1 MQHKTTDSQSGNE
14 SAETV
19 GPLTGGG
26 VKTADLTGETAGSV
40 PPAAAIGEL
49 REGVSPPGEDRTE
62 ATGVDLVPS
71 FLHEIAR
78 TMQAAVARERGRI
91 AVETA
96 NTLEAHVEKVRLRA
110 ATEAAELKRLA
121 EEDVNHIREWSA
133 GEAERLR
140 RETQSRIGA
149 RRENLDRHLRQ
160 HDSLVEREISGA
172 NEAVEQ
178 YRAELDRFVASL
190 ASEQEPT
197 EIARLAKQLPE
208 PPRVEDI
215 ASAARADAIAELS
228 RSEAAS
234 DKSSTGPDVVGVM
247 DPKAVSKTA
256 GPKAQER
263 ASTQSDSASAQKDS
277 APAPFANVSSEDEPV
292 VQERRMLILGAR
304 NRADLA
310 LRLVLVL
317 SLAVLIGILV
327 VLVMSGQAQAASSH
341 SLSRGI

>member
-1 MQHKTTDSQSGNE
+1 MAHDTKPSRSG
-14 SAETV
+14 T
-19 GPLTGGG
+19 
-26 VKTADLTGETAGSV
+26 ETAAT
-40 PPAAAIGEL
+40 AAEQPQAAP
-49 REGVSPPGEDRTE
+49 PPGEDRPE
-62 ATGVDLVPS
+62 PAGVDLVPS

-110 ATEAAELKRLA
+110 AAEAAELKRLA

-133 GEAERLR
+133 GEGERLR

-160 HDSLVEREISGA
+160 HDALVEREISGA

-256 GPKAQER
+256 GPKAQESASTQSDSAPAQKDS

-292 VQERRMLILGAR
+292 VQERQMLILGAR

-310 LRLVLVL
+310 LRLVLVV

>member
-1 MQHKTTDSQSGNE
+1 MAHETKQSR
-14 SAETV
+14 S
-19 GPLTGGG
+19 G
-26 VKTADLTGETAGSV
+26 VE
-40 PPAAAIGEL
+40 PAATVDEQPQAA
-49 REGVSPPGEDRTE
+49 PPPDEDHPDP
-62 ATGVDLVPS
+62 AGVDLVPS

-228 RSEAAS
+228 RSEAATEAAS
-234 DKSSTGPDVVGVM
+234 AAPDVVGVM
-247 DPKAVSKTA
+247 DPSAVAKAA
-256 GPKAQER
+256 GPRVQESAPAQQE
-263 ASTQSDSASAQKDS
+263 S

-292 VQERRMLILGAR
+292 AEERPSLFFGAR
-304 NRADLA
+304 TRTDLVV
-310 LRLVLVL
+310 RLGLVIL
-317 SLAVLIGILV
+317 LAVLVGILV
-327 VLVMSGQAQAASSH
+327 VVLLTGQAQAANA
-341 SLSRGI
+341 

>member
-1 MQHKTTDSQSGNE
+1 M
-14 SAETV
+14 
-19 GPLTGGG
+19 
-26 VKTADLTGETAGSV
+26 
-40 PPAAAIGEL
+40 
-49 REGVSPPGEDRTE
+49 
-62 ATGVDLVPS
+62 
-71 FLHEIAR
+71 
-78 TMQAAVARERGRI
+78 
-91 AVETA
+91 
-96 NTLEAHVEKVRLRA
+96 
-110 ATEAAELKRLA
+110 
-121 EEDVNHIREWSA
+121 NHIREWSA
-133 GEAERLR
+133 AEAERLR

-160 HDSLVEREISGA
+160 HDALVEREISGA

-263 ASTQSDSASAQKDS
+263 ASTQSDSAPAQKDS

-327 VLVMSGQAQAASSH
+327 VLVMSGQAQAASTH

>member
-1 MQHKTTDSQSGNE
+1 MPPRACDH
-14 SAETV
+14 
-19 GPLTGGG
+19 GGG
-26 VKTADLTGETAGSV
+26 SMAHDTKPSRSGTETAAT
-40 PPAAAIGEL
+40 AAEQPQAAP
-49 REGVSPPGEDRTE
+49 PPGEDRPE
-62 ATGVDLVPS
+62 PAGVDLVPS

-110 ATEAAELKRLA
+110 AAEAAELKRLA

-133 GEAERLR
+133 GEGERLR

-160 HDSLVEREISGA
+160 HDALVEREISGA

-256 GPKAQER
+256 GPKAQES
-263 ASTQSDSASAQKDS
+263 ASTQSDSAPAQKDS

-292 VQERRMLILGAR
+292 VQERQMLILGAR

-310 LRLVLVL
+310 LRLVLVV